1 LLRAAKMTI
10 TKATTTAVNIPT
22 PKKIVVNTRL
32 S

>member
-1 LLRAAKMTI
+1 MTI